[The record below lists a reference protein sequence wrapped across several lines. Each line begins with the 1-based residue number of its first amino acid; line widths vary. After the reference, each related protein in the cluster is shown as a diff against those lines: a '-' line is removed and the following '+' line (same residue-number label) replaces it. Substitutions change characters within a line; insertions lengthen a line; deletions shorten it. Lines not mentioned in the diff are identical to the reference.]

1 MLAHR
6 WFSRC
11 SSYTSQDEDAA
22 IYNLYGQAKGSF
34 NNAAQAATEN
44 SLDREKMLHLQ
55 ERVGFHM
62 DYLTWIETLK
72 LGDPPVTQDQLAEW
86 IGQLSKFYL
95 WQEAS
100 ELCRR
105 WLKGATD
112 VVPVVVTQDGG
123 EDGDARHLYEL
134 LQQIVAVSSMLHSP
148 LYTYSG
154 SMHTHTDCA
163 HGAHTPNLSPNSTR
177 RWRKRKTW
185 RRRKRL
191 TAIDR
196 NA

>member
-6 WFSRC
+6 CFSRC
-11 SSYTSQDEDAA
+11 SSYTSQDEDTA
-22 IYNLYGQAKGSF
+22 IFNLYDQAKGSF

-55 ERVGFHM
+55 ERVGLHM
-62 DYLTWIETLK
+62 EYFPWIEKLK
-72 LGDPPVTQDQLAEW
+72 SGDPPVTRDQLAEW
-86 IGQLSKFYL
+86 VGQLSKFDL

-112 VVPVVVTQDGG
+112 VDVATQDGG

-134 LQQIVAVSSMLHSP
+134 LQQIVAV
-148 LYTYSG
+148 
-154 SMHTHTDCA
+154 
-163 HGAHTPNLSPNSTR
+163 
-177 RWRKRKTW
+177 
-185 RRRKRL
+185 
-191 TAIDR
+191 
-196 NA
+196 